1 MSTTDLFEAVD
12 GAVEPV
18 EAEEVVKREA
28 WHYSDAKGKQN
39 ALQRLASESYTGT
52 QELSWAELFN
62 KPLNWLVQDLLPA
75 GASAFL
81 VAKPNTGKTFLYI
94 DLGLNMV
101 LGRPWMG
108 KDTQRGRVMFVL
120 GEGIAGF
127 GTRLRAWCDRNG
139 VDSAEIEPNVS
150 FIDGANINHDQ
161 SLQRMQTAANLHK
174 PDLII
179 FDTYAATSGIISEDD
194 SAMTSSTLN
203 RARSIYPLAS
213 MLFVSHPTKSTEDTE
228 CPVLR
233 GSSALKGSID
243 TVISLFRDRSF
254 QPLDSTTKR
263 EYLTVSTEH
272 DHGGKNRNA
281 ITETLRGFYLD
292 PEGDSMVVER
302 EETGSSDN
310 PLDVTNRFLT
320 KGMTV
325 AMFMSAASLS
335 RQNQTRVTETYLR
348 AHPDVVELPGGG
360 RKPARYY
367 WADDYSVV
375 PVS

>member
-1 MSTTDLFEAVD
+1 MSSTDLLEAIS
-12 GAVEPV
+12 GAANASEGVLT
-18 EAEEVVKREA
+18 ADREA
-28 WHYSDAKGKQN
+28 WHYADAKGKQT
-39 ALQRLASESYTGT
+39 ALQRLASETYTGT
-52 QELSWAELFN
+52 QEISWDELFN
-62 KPLNWLVQDLLPA
+62 KPLNWLVSDLLPA
-75 GASAFL
+75 GSSAFL

-101 LGRPWMG
+101 LGQPWMG

-127 GTRLRAWCDRNG
+127 GARLRAWCDRNG

-161 SLQRMQTAANLHK
+161 SLQRMQAAANLHK

-179 FDTYAATSGIISEDD
+179 FDTYAATSGIVSEDD

-203 RARSIYPLAS
+203 RARSIYPLAA
-213 MLFVSHPTKSTEDTE
+213 MLFVSHPTKSTEDSD

-243 TVISLFRDRSF
+243 TVISLFRDRSY

-263 EYLTVSTEH
+263 EYLAVSTEH

-281 ITETLRGFYLD
+281 ITETLRGFYLT

-302 EETGSSDN
+302 EESGSTDS

-320 KGMTV
+320 SGMTV
-325 AMFMSAASLS
+325 AAFMSAAGLAGHSQS
-335 RQNQTRVTETYLR
+335 RLTDTYLR
-348 AHPDVVELPGGG
+348 AHPDVVELPGAG
-360 RKPARYY
+360 RRPARYY
-367 WADDYSVV
+367 WTNDYSAV
-375 PVS
+375 PVL